1 MNLSI
6 VTHDITDVLEK
17 VHYRISEH
25 SWTLSCK
32 NRIFKLEIKW
42 QDSRAIL
49 TNVNTKPP
57 TPHHSAKPT
66 YFDAEPIGLNVGRV
80 DPPTSRL
87 PTIKIKRKS
96 PSKIRRDKARL
107 ELWKSRRKTGQTT
120 SPLTSTTQPRPT
132 GHSSVN
138 IDYLVSQTTQSVLDK
153 PTYCDTDTSVDG
165 SLVLD
170 CIPEQSAVTSTNLT
184 SVPDPSHSSENS
196 PQNSVNSED
205 FDKFT
210 CQCLHPFTC
219 AHTIPVPS
227 AVPISV
233 SNPSQPLR
241 PPEPIPTFSDWNE
254 IIKHQPPPSLLP
266 VLTFEA
272 ISPPVHKRHI
282 DSNSKSPNTPS
293 TSDNPVR
300 KRHKTEITDSGE
312 GACQRYFDRWTAG
325 LKSTAKVTTKASV
338 KPVAKRAFKF

>member
-1 MNLSI
+1 MNNRI
-6 VTHDITDVLEK
+6 VTQDISDVLEK
-17 VHYRISEH
+17 LHHRISEH
-25 SWTLSCK
+25 SWTLSCR
-32 NRIFKLEIKW
+32 NRVFKLEIKW
-42 QDSRAIL
+42 QDFPAVS
-49 TNVNTKPP
+49 TNVNTRHH
-57 TPHHSAKPT
+57 TPHHSAGPPVL
-66 YFDAEPIGLNVGRV
+66 DAPISLSVGASN
-80 DPPTSRL
+80 SRSS
-87 PTIKIKRKS
+87 TKTKRKS

-138 IDYLVSQTTQSVLDK
+138 IDNLVSQTTQSVLDK

-170 CIPEQSAVTSTNLT
+170 CIPEQSAVTSTNLI